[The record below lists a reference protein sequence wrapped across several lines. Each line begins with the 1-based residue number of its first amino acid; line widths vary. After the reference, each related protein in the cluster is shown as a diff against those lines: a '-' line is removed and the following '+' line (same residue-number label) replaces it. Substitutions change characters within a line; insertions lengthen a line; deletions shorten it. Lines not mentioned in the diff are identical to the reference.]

1 MPPLYLDK
9 AVTSITRLSHWVYQW
24 YIMMHIILNFDKFID
39 LLLFTYSLSYAI
51 CKWVRVWFSHD
62 WTPPSHKQLVNQDKF
77 LWLL

>member
-1 MPPLYLDK
+1 
-9 AVTSITRLSHWVYQW
+9 
-24 YIMMHIILNFDKFID
+24 MHIILNFDKFID